1 MKNDKKAGVIEIS
14 HEELFDYGVEALQ
27 RVGVPSQDAQVAVK
41 MLLMADLRGIGTHGI
56 QRLLMYVARIRKGLM
71 NPTPEIEVRTL
82 APAVKVVHGAN
93 GLGPVVAARGMEEA
107 IRLAKDTGVSF
118 VGCRDSNHFGA
129 AGPYALMACQEKM
142 IGIVGTNAF
151 PAMPPTHGL
160 GNLVGNNP
168 LAIGAPCEEEIPF
181 VLDISMSISS
191 RGRIREMAQ
200 RGEKIPEGWA
210 LDPKGNPTTDPTE
223 GLKGFV
229 LPVGQHKGYGLAVA
243 LDILS
248 GVLLGAG
255 FSTGVKSIVQQW
267 DEPQHIGHFFIVI
280 DPVRFMGWEAYS
292 QRVKQMYQILRSAP
306 RVDPEKPVLIPGEP
320 EAQLEKIRREKG
332 IPLAAGVFNSLKGL
346 AKGNYEYET
355 PRF

>member
-1 MKNDKKAGVIEIS
+1 MMNDKNWVPY
-14 HEELFDYGVEALQ
+14 EELEEIGIKALEL
-27 RVGVPSQDAQVAVK
+27 VHVPKADAQVTVNV
-41 MLLMADLRGIGTHGI
+41 LLRADLRGIGTHGI
-56 QRLLMYVARIRKGLM
+56 QRLLMYIARIRKGLM

-82 APAVKVVHGAN
+82 APAAKVVHGDN

-151 PAMPPTHGL
+151 PAMPPSGGL

-210 LDPKGNPTTDPTE
+210 LGPTGNPTTDPTE

-267 DEPQHIGHFFIVI
+267 NEPQHIGHFFIVI
-280 DPVRFMGWEAYS
+280 DPVRFMGWEVYS
-292 QRVKQMYQILRSAP
+292 QRMKQMYQILRSAP
-306 RVDPEKPVLIPGEP
+306 RIDPGKPVLIPGEP

-346 AKGNYEYET
+346 ARGNYEYEI

>member
-1 MKNDKKAGVIEIS
+1 M
-14 HEELFDYGVEALQ
+14 
-27 RVGVPSQDAQVAVK
+27 
-41 MLLMADLRGIGTHGI
+41 
-56 QRLLMYVARIRKGLM
+56 
-71 NPTPEIEVRTL
+71 
-82 APAVKVVHGAN
+82 
-93 GLGPVVAARGMEEA
+93 
-107 IRLAKDTGVSF
+107 
-118 VGCRDSNHFGA
+118 DS
-129 AGPYALMACQEKM
+129 
-142 IGIVGTNAF
+142 
-151 PAMPPTHGL
+151 
-160 GNLVGNNP
+160 
-168 LAIGAPCEEEIPF
+168 
-181 VLDISMSISS
+181 
-191 RGRIREMAQ
+191 
-200 RGEKIPEGWA
+200 
-210 LDPKGNPTTDPTE
+210 KGNPTTDPAE

-346 AKGNYEYET
+346 AKGNYEYEI

>member
-1 MKNDKKAGVIEIS
+1 MENEKQVGVIEVS
-14 HEELFDYGVEALQ
+14 YDELFDYGVEALEK
-27 RVGVPSQDAQVAVK
+27 VGVPSQDAQVAVN

-56 QRLLMYVARIRKGLM
+56 QRLLMYVPRIRKGLM
-71 NPTPEIEVRTL
+71 NPTPEIAVRTL
-82 APAVKVVHGAN
+82 APAVKVVHGDN
-93 GLGPVVAARGMEEA
+93 GLGPLVAVRGMREA
-107 IRLAKDTGVSF
+107 IGLAKEMGSAF
-118 VGCRDSNHFGA
+118 IGCKDSNHFGA

-142 IGIVGTNAF
+142 IGILGTNAF

-168 LAIGAPCEEEIPF
+168 LAIGAPCEGDIPF

-210 LDPKGNPTTDPTE
+210 LDPTGNPTTDPTE

-292 QRVKQMYQILRSAP
+292 QRMKQMYQILRSAP
-306 RVDPEKPVLIPGEP
+306 RIDPGKPVLIPGEP

-346 AKGNYEYET
+346 AKGNYEYEI

>member
-1 MKNDKKAGVIEIS
+1 MENEKQVGVIEVS
-14 HEELFDYGVEALQ
+14 YDELFDYGVEALEK
-27 RVGVPSQDAQVAVK
+27 VGVPSQDAQVAVK

-56 QRLLMYVARIRKGLM
+56 QRLLMYVPRIRKGLM
-71 NPTPEIEVRTL
+71 NPTPEIAVRTL
-82 APAVKVVHGAN
+82 APAVKVVHGDN
-93 GLGPVVAARGMEEA
+93 GLGPLVAVRGMREA
-107 IRLAKDTGVSF
+107 IGLAKEMGSAF
-118 VGCRDSNHFGA
+118 IGCKDSNHFGA

-142 IGIVGTNAF
+142 IGILGTNAF

-168 LAIGAPCEEEIPF
+168 LAIGAPCEGDIPF

-210 LDPKGNPTTDPTE
+210 LDPAGNPTTDPTE

-280 DPVRFMGWEAYS
+280 DPVRFMAWEVYS
-292 QRVKQMYQILRSAP
+292 QRMKQLYQILRSAP
-306 RVDPEKPVLIPGEP
+306 RIDPGKPVLIPGEP

-332 IPLAAGVFNSLKGL
+332 IPLAAGVFNNLKGL
-346 AKGNYEYET
+346 AQGNYEYEI